1 MRGSWPLGF
10 GLLDIG
16 IPVIGVLLVVGLVV
30 GVVILL
36 ISMKDKNNEA
46 DLSITEEKSNF

>member
-1 MRGSWPLGF
+1 MRGTWSLGF

-16 IPVIGVLLVVGLVV
+16 IPVIMVVLPIALVV

-36 ISMKDKNNEA
+36 ISMKDKEA
-46 DLSITEEKSNF
+46 KTDLSMTEEKSNL